1 MTSYLPSEKPPQDFE
16 TQSVVMQESRAG
28 KNPSQDC
35 RKQHISSGLL
45 HLWISFLLVGIV
57 ALGGCKNTSV
67 DDIELNLKQ
76 LPPHNGVPQFEG
88 TVLNTGKSDI
98 DKVFVRI
105 MIYNMSITPEEL
117 SNSKLMAFRPIK
129 NLKPGESRNVT
140 IPLSID
146 SFCLAEF
153 PKNYQGGEYTVYLGK
168 RYGWNIKALDQASFD
183 TLSKQLRCT
192 TWKPG

>member
-1 MTSYLPSEKPPQDFE
+1 
-16 TQSVVMQESRAG
+16 MQESRAG
-28 KNPSQDC
+28 RNLSQDC
-35 RKQHISSGLL
+35 RKQHTSLDLL
-45 HLWISFLLVGIV
+45 HRWISFLLIGIV

-88 TVLNTGKSDI
+88 TVLNTGKSEI

-105 MIYNMSITPEEL
+105 MIYNMSITPKEL
-117 SNSKLMAFRPIK
+117 SNSKLMAFRSIK

-153 PKNYQGGEYTVYLGK
+153 PKNYKGEEYTVYLGEH
-168 RYGWNIKALDQASFD
+168 YWWNIKALDQTSFD
-183 TLSKQLRCT
+183 ILSKQLHCK
-192 TWKPG
+192 TWKPS